1 MNEQIALKGRYYDY
15 PILLMGDWGWSC
27 PPKTFPLV
35 EFSWQVSPGCAGS
48 RRRSGLSP
56 RLCKWGA
63 RGSEMWSHLAGATE
77 PGSSGIEGGLS
88 AARAI
93 LSPLLAEESWC
104 QSLHRKIEHP
114 LVMCCRFECFCL
126 FVFCYQLIGSPWAL
140 STPSSAHPCI
150 YFWSKSQES
159 YHPYAHSLVFR
170 QP

>member
-27 PPKTFPLV
+27 LPKTFPLV

-63 RGSEMWSHLAGATE
+63 RGSEIWSHLAGATE

-93 LSPLLAEESWC
+93 LSPLLAEESRC
-104 QSLHRKIEHP
+104 QSLHRNIEHP